1 MSEGYNG
8 ESFEVQVME
17 RLTRI
22 EEKLDGYGEFKKR
35 FYDAEK
41 ELAILKDDVKENLN
55 RIKQLESRNQ
65 WLSRRYYIA
74 CRSDFLFREAWNGNL
89 TPYRRTERARM
100 PPKEPGASKSTPET
114 EKP

>member
-17 RLTRI
+17 RLSRI

-41 ELAILKDDVKENLN
+41 ELAILKDDVKDNLN

-65 WLSRRYYIA
+65 WLA
-74 CRSDFLFREAWNGNL
+74 
-89 TPYRRTERARM
+89 RTVVAAVITSLVGVIFCFVKLGM
-100 PPKEPGASKSTPET
+100 GI
-114 EKP
+114 

>member
-41 ELAILKDDVKENLN
+41 ELAILKDDVKDKLN
-55 RIKQLESRNQ
+55 SIKKLESRNQ
-65 WLSRRYYIA
+65 WLA
-74 CRSDFLFREAWNGNL
+74 
-89 TPYRRTERARM
+89 RTVVAAVITSLVGVIFCFVKLGM
-100 PPKEPGASKSTPET
+100 GI
-114 EKP
+114 

>member
-41 ELAILKDDVKENLN
+41 ELAILKDDVKDNRN

-65 WLSRRYYIA
+65 WLA
-74 CRSDFLFREAWNGNL
+74 
-89 TPYRRTERARM
+89 RTVVAAVITSLVGVIFCFVKLGM
-100 PPKEPGASKSTPET
+100 GI
-114 EKP
+114 

>member
-22 EEKLDGYGEFKKR
+22 EEKLDGYGELKKR

-41 ELAILKDDVKENLN
+41 ELALLKDDVKDNLN
-55 RIKQLESRNQ
+55 HIKQLESRNQ
-65 WLSRRYYIA
+65 WLA
-74 CRSDFLFREAWNGNL
+74 
-89 TPYRRTERARM
+89 RTVVAAVITSLVGVIFCFVKLGM
-100 PPKEPGASKSTPET
+100 GI
-114 EKP
+114 

>member
-65 WLSRRYYIA
+65 WLA
-74 CRSDFLFREAWNGNL
+74 
-89 TPYRRTERARM
+89 RTVVAAVITSLVGVIFCFVKLGM
-100 PPKEPGASKSTPET
+100 GI
-114 EKP
+114 

>member
-1 MSEGYNG
+1 MSEGYNA

-41 ELAILKDDVKENLN
+41 ELAILKDDVKDNLN
-55 RIKQLESRNQ
+55 RIEQLESRNQ
-65 WLSRRYYIA
+65 WLA
-74 CRSDFLFREAWNGNL
+74 
-89 TPYRRTERARM
+89 RTVVAAVITSLVGVIFCFVKLGM
-100 PPKEPGASKSTPET
+100 GI
-114 EKP
+114 

>member
-41 ELAILKDDVKENLN
+41 ELAILKDDVKDNLN

-65 WLSRRYYIA
+65 WLA
-74 CRSDFLFREAWNGNL
+74 
-89 TPYRRTERARM
+89 RTVVAAVITSLVGVIFWFVKLGM
-100 PPKEPGASKSTPET
+100 GI
-114 EKP
+114 

>member
-41 ELAILKDDVKENLN
+41 ELAIMKDDVKDNLN

-65 WLSRRYYIA
+65 WLA
-74 CRSDFLFREAWNGNL
+74 
-89 TPYRRTERARM
+89 RTVVAAVITSLVGVIFCFVKLGM
-100 PPKEPGASKSTPET
+100 GI
-114 EKP
+114 

>member
-17 RLTRI
+17 RLRRI

-41 ELAILKDDVKENLN
+41 ELAILKDDVKDNLN

-65 WLSRRYYIA
+65 WLA
-74 CRSDFLFREAWNGNL
+74 
-89 TPYRRTERARM
+89 RTVVAAVITSLVGVIFCFVKLGM
-100 PPKEPGASKSTPET
+100 GI
-114 EKP
+114 

>member
-41 ELAILKDDVKENLN
+41 ELAILKDDVKDNLN

-65 WLSRRYYIA
+65 WLA
-74 CRSDFLFREAWNGNL
+74 
-89 TPYRRTERARM
+89 RTVVAAVITSLVGVIFCFVKLGM
-100 PPKEPGASKSTPET
+100 GI
-114 EKP
+114 